1 MTSNSN
7 LQRIQRH
14 QDCGTINT
22 EQLKDMLSHFKCLRN
37 VCINIC
43 AINTLPRNTYRHYP
57 QVFIVNVDPLPN
69 PGTHLVCVIFTNG
82 TSVEYFDSLGLP
94 MPDRVKRFINE
105 NGDNCVYVRKKLQ
118 SHTSDVCGFYVIFFI
133 LMRICFRI
141 SVQKVFDMLDQDLK
155 KPDPFVTVHMSEI
168 LFKE

>member
-1 MTSNSN
+1 
-7 LQRIQRH
+7 
-14 QDCGTINT
+14 
-22 EQLKDMLSHFKCLRN
+22 MLSHFKCLRN
-37 VCINIC
+37 VYINIC

-57 QVFIVNVDPLPN
+57 QVFIVNLDPLPN
-69 PGTHLVCVIFTNG
+69 PGTHLVCVIVTNG
-82 TSVEYFDSLGLP
+82 TSGEYFDSLGLP

-155 KPDPFVTVHMSEI
+155 KTDPFVTVHMSEI